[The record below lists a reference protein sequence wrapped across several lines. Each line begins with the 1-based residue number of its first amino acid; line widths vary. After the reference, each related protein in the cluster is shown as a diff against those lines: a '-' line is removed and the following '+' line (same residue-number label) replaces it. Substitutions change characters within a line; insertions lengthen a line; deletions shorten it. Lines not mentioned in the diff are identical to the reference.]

1 MLLLVVGISAW
12 RLLVAD
18 LLPVM
23 RDEAYYFDWAQQ
35 LAWGYFDHPPGVAFI
50 GIGSWLAPGSPL
62 EARLGAV
69 ALGGAA
75 LLVLWRL
82 YRASGLS
89 AGNGLLLA
97 FMLSIASIPGM
108 IAGVITTPDT
118 VLLLCWPLALH
129 EALRALQGQ
138 RKRWLT
144 AGIATGLGLLGKY
157 SMVMIG
163 PVFLWALLRADLRA
177 LRTPWPYL
185 GGLIAL
191 LIFAPNLVWNAQ
203 NDWLTLRFQ
212 FGHGFSTDSGPI
224 RLAADAL
231 PAVSGAHAYAP
242 GPHESMDLG
251 ERLSN
256 LGSYLS
262 EQLLFWG
269 LLLAPIGIALWR
281 AGRGSC
287 QHPGLRS
294 DESPGQRGGQHP
306 DRRSDHHSKRRP
318 FWRFRWNPGGRFGSI
333 RPEHDHATSTLDPAA
348 VSLLGAAALVP
359 LGLFALVA
367 LGSEVE
373 ANWAAPYLVGAAPF
387 VALMLQRCLGR
398 RASGWALIAAA
409 GNLVLLSL
417 YVLYAVTAFPP
428 LPDAAG
434 RILRESRGF
443 DRLAE
448 YAARLPEPV
457 VADRYQ
463 YAAMLNFYQ
472 PQLAVSQWPGITR
485 PSEYG
490 RGQIAPLPDP
500 QTLQHT
506 GFWLLARKFS
516 APEIDGFEAV
526 ETRSL
531 YSCPD
536 GRFTALEGAA
546 AWEAGGCDDPAN
558 VWRLYR
564 YHSKATPGV
573 DLLRRHRPG
582 RSSGSPPWPRPAATP
597 GCMRRA
603 RIWPTSWPRR
613 MANLIAYLGHKEQVT
628 TEVTT

>member
-1 MLLLVVGISAW
+1 MLLLILGVTAW

-18 LLPVM
+18 ALPVT
-23 RDEAYYFDWAQQ
+23 RDEAYYFNWARQ
-35 LAWGYFDHPPGVAFI
+35 LAWGYFDHPPGVALI
-50 GIGSWLAPGSPL
+50 GVGTWLDPGSTL
-62 EARLGAV
+62 AARLGAV
-69 ALGGAA
+69 ALGGLS

-82 YRASGLS
+82 YHASGLS
-89 AGNGLLLA
+89 SGNGLLLA
-97 FMLSIASIPGM
+97 LILSIASIPGL

-118 VLLLCWPLALH
+118 VLMLCWPLALH

-144 AGIATGLGLLGKY
+144 AGLATGLGLLGKY

-163 PVFLWALLRADLRA
+163 PVFLWALLRADPRA

-191 LIFAPNLVWNAQ
+191 LVFSPNLVWNAQ

-231 PAVSGAHAYAP
+231 PAVTGTHAYAP
-242 GPHESMDLG
+242 ESPAPMDLG
-251 ERLSN
+251 ERLSS
-256 LGSYLS
+256 LGGYLG

-269 LLLAPIGIALWR
+269 LLLVPIGIALWR
-281 AGRGSC
+281 LGRRSRLLAG
-287 QHPGLRS
+287 QHS
-294 DESPGQRGGQHP
+294 DESPSQRPNQH
-306 DRRSDHHSKRRP
+306 SDKYSGWHP
-318 FWRFRWNPGGRFGSI
+318 LWRFARNLGRRFAGI
-333 RPEHDHATSTLDPAA
+333 RPEHNQATSVRATTMLDPVAI
-348 VSLLGAAALVP
+348 SLLGAAALMP
-359 LGLFALVA
+359 LSLFALIA

-387 VALMLQRCLGR
+387 IALLLQRSAGHGIG
-398 RASGWALIAAA
+398 SDGWALIAAA
-409 GNLVLLSL
+409 GNLVLISI

-428 LPDAAG
+428 LPDAVG
-434 RILRESRGF
+434 RALRETQGF
-443 DRLAE
+443 ETLAD
-448 YAARLPEPV
+448 YSARLPEPV

-463 YAAMLNFYQ
+463 FAAMLNFYQ

-490 RGQIAPLPDP
+490 RGKIAPLPDP
-500 QTLQHT
+500 QALRQS

-516 APEIDGFEAV
+516 APEITGFEAL
-526 ETRSL
+526 EIHSL

-536 GRFTALEGAA
+536 GRFSAIDGAA

-564 YHSKATPGV
+564 YRSEAAPGV
-573 DLLRRHRPG
+573 EAP
-582 RSSGSPPWPRPAATP
+582 
-597 GCMRRA
+597 
-603 RIWPTSWPRR
+603 
-613 MANLIAYLGHKEQVT
+613 
-628 TEVTT
+628 

>member
-1 MLLLVVGISAW
+1 MSRPEPDQAVSRRHEPTPSSQAQQRSSALSAAKEFLTLPRSRQHAATQAAGPYSAFGGGFGWVLLLVLGISAW

-50 GIGSWLAPGSPL
+50 SIGSWLAPGSTL
-62 EARLGAV
+62 SARLGAV

-75 LLVLWRL
+75 MLVLWQL
-82 YRASGLS
+82 YRASGLTF
-89 AGNGLLLA
+89 GNGLLLA
-97 FMLSIASIPGM
+97 LILSVASIPGL

-118 VLLLCWPLALH
+118 ILLLCWPLALH

-163 PVFLWALLRADLRA
+163 PVFLWALLRADPRA

-185 GGLIAL
+185 GGLLAL
-191 LIFAPNLVWNAQ
+191 LVFAPNLVWNAQ

-224 RLAADAL
+224 ALAADAL
-231 PAVSGAHAYAP
+231 PTVTGAHAYTP
-242 GPHESMDLG
+242 DRSEPMDWG
-251 ERLSN
+251 ERLSS
-256 LGSYLS
+256 LVGYFG

-269 LLLAPIGIALWR
+269 LLLVPMGITLWR

-287 QHPGLRS
+287 QRAARS
-294 DESPGQRGGQHP
+294 
-306 DRRSDHHSKRRP
+306 
-318 FWRFRWNPGGRFGSI
+318 
-333 RPEHDHATSTLDPAA
+333 LDPAA
-348 VSLLGAAALVP
+348 ISLLGAATLVP

-387 VALMLQRCLGR
+387 VALLLRRCLGR
-398 RASGWALIAAA
+398 QASGWAFIAAT
-409 GNLVLLSL
+409 GNLVLVSL
-417 YVLYAVTAFPP
+417 YVLHAVTAFPP
-428 LPDAAG
+428 LPDSAG
-434 RILRESRGF
+434 RVLRESSGF
-443 DRLAE
+443 EALAD

-463 YAAMLNFYQ
+463 FAAMLNFYH

-490 RGQIAPLPDP
+490 RGKIAPLPDP
-500 QTLQHT
+500 QALRQS

-516 APEIDGFEAV
+516 APEITGFEAV
-526 ETRSL
+526 EIRSL
-531 YSCPD
+531 FSCPD
-536 GRFTALEGAA
+536 GHFSAIDGTA

-564 YHSKATPGV
+564 YRSEAAPGV
-573 DLLRRHRPG
+573 EAP
-582 RSSGSPPWPRPAATP
+582 
-597 GCMRRA
+597 
-603 RIWPTSWPRR
+603 
-613 MANLIAYLGHKEQVT
+613 
-628 TEVTT
+628 